1 MLESTARETGDVRVV
16 FVSSSAHSWCTWEPD
31 NMNGE
36 REYGRMKFYPKSKL
50 YNVSLHIQW
59 DPSTYFF
66 AETSVCSLTSVYNQ
80 FPDIFSLYIQSAL
93 TFVSTIQIMTAHAL
107 QRRLSN
113 VGITFSSLHPGI
125 VR

>member
-59 DPSTYFF
+59 DPGTLLLCIDKCMFIDK
-66 AETSVCSLTSVYNQ
+66 C
-80 FPDIFSLYIQSAL
+80 IQS
-93 TFVSTIQIMTAHAL
+93 VS
-107 QRRLSN
+107 
-113 VGITFSSLHPGI
+113 
-125 VR
+125 